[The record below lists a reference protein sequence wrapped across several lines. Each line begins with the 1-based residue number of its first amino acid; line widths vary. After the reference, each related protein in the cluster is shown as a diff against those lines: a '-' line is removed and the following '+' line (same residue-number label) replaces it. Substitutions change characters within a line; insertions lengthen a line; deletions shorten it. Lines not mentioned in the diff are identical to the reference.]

1 MPRISDSRSVFDS
14 DTEYYSRESRGRR
27 HSRGAAVLERPPRRV
42 EDELRWDSH
51 LQETDRY
58 GPPARR
64 PSRHYEDD
72 HLRHGGA
79 LVRVDRRHAESPP
92 PRPRMLRRQSSL
104 DTYDRLPS
112 RKIDEYYRAY
122 LPRATP
128 SPPPLRRRTRRDEFE
143 AIKIPARESRYRE
156 TETVEEVRPY
166 PRKGKTRMPQNL
178 VNTRA
183 IREFG
188 YPYEREGDLV
198 IIQLALSKEQIDAV
212 IERSRELKRQPEGTN
227 HVPYTRRACRL
238 TMIPVIPIR
247 ARSPVRATSRRRR
260 VETITMEPR
269 ASETLI
275 VEPSPS
281 SERYLSPDPR
291 GYDYTTTTAR
301 RTVSRSRSISVKPR
315 RRRYSSPPR
324 MMMERRSDHNES
336 PGQIMIV
343 RPRDSDSDLDD
354 YAIDSYRP
362 PFDPSTAL
370 YGDADEEE
378 VLEVKQNRR
387 GPPARTLRRM
397 LATMT

>member
-1 MPRISDSRSVFDS
+1 MPRFSDSRSVFDS
-14 DTEYYSRESRGRR
+14 DTDYYSRESRGRR

-42 EDELRWDSH
+42 EDEFRWDSR

-122 LPRATP
+122 LPRAAP
-128 SPPPLRRRTRRDEFE
+128 SPPPLRRRTQRDEFD
-143 AIKIPARESRYRE
+143 AIQIPARESRYRE
-156 TETVEEVRPY
+156 TKKVEEVRPY

-188 YPYEREGDLV
+188 YPYEREGDLI

-212 IERSRELKRQPEGTN
+212 IEKSRELKHQAE
-227 HVPYTRRACRL
+227 
-238 TMIPVIPIR
+238 VIPIR

-275 VEPSPS
+275 IEPSPS
-281 SERYLSPDPR
+281 PERYLSPDPR

-324 MMMERRSDHNES
+324 MIMERRSDHIEA

-354 YAIDSYRP
+354 YAIDNYRP
-362 PFDPSTAL
+362 PFDPSIAL

-387 GPPARTLRRM
+387 GMPLT
-397 LATMT
+397 

>member
-1 MPRISDSRSVFDS
+1 MPRFSDSRSGLDS
-14 DTEYYSRESRGRR
+14 ETEYFSRESRGRR

-42 EDELRWDSH
+42 EDEFRWDSR

-64 PSRHYEDD
+64 PSRHYDDD

-112 RKIDEYYRAY
+112 RKIDEYYHGYFRRDA
-122 LPRATP
+122 P

-143 AIKIPARESRYRE
+143 TIQVPARESWYRE
-156 TETVEEVRPY
+156 TETVKDVRPY

-188 YPYEREGDLV
+188 YPYEREGDLI

-212 IERSRELKRQPEGTN
+212 IERSRELKRWPE
-227 HVPYTRRACRL
+227 
-238 TMIPVIPIR
+238 VIPIR

-281 SERYLSPDPR
+281 PEPYLSSEAR
-291 GYDYTTTTAR
+291 GYDYSTTTAR
-301 RTVSRSRSISVKPR
+301 RTVSRSRSISVRPR

-324 MMMERRSDHNES
+324 MIMERRSDHIEA